1 MLYLLLAIVC
11 GATYSVF
18 FKLFAC
24 RGVDSLQ
31 AIAFN
36 YLTAFAL
43 GTAFACVS
51 GDFVVPTGVASWG
64 TAVLLG
70 STFVGAFVLMA
81 RSTALTGVTL
91 TTVAS
96 RVSLVI
102 PVVCS
107 FLLFPEG
114 DAPRWWAV
122 AVILVAMVMMFV
134 PSGEKRTQ
142 QRLQRASL
150 LLYPLGVWVLFGVN
164 NFGLKWAQSV
174 LIAPQESAAFSA
186 IIFLFAVMFA
196 VVALMVRRD
205 KRGFEWGALVGGV
218 TLGVANFFVTWG
230 LLRGLAEVPASIFF
244 PTYHTTI
251 VALVAVVGTVAFK
264 ERLSK
269 VQWLGVAVA
278 VLGIVMFFV

>member
-1 MLYLLLAIVC
+1 M
-11 GATYSVF
+11 
-18 FKLFAC
+18 
-24 RGVDSLQ
+24 DSLQ

-70 STFVGAFVLMA
+70 ATFVGAFVLMA

-114 DAPRWWAV
+114 DAPRWH
-122 AVILVAMVMMFV
+122 LPMC
-134 PSGEKRTQ
+134 E
-142 QRLQRASL
+142 SL
-150 LLYPLGVWVLFGVN
+150 CSTLLPELIQSDRCYHQLYKLHSVSLTK
-164 NFGLKWAQSV
+164 LKTS
-174 LIAPQESAAFSA
+174 
-186 IIFLFAVMFA
+186 
-196 VVALMVRRD
+196 
-205 KRGFEWGALVGGV
+205 
-218 TLGVANFFVTWG
+218 
-230 LLRGLAEVPASIFF
+230 
-244 PTYHTTI
+244 
-251 VALVAVVGTVAFK
+251 
-264 ERLSK
+264 
-269 VQWLGVAVA
+269 
-278 VLGIVMFFV
+278 

>member
-122 AVILVAMVMMFV
+122 VVILVAMIMMFV
-134 PSGEKRTQ
+134 PSGEKRRQ

-230 LLRGLAEVPASIFF
+230 MLRGLAEVPASIFF

>member
-114 DAPRWWAV
+114 DVPRWWAV
-122 AVILVAMVMMFV
+122 AVILAAMVMMFV
-134 PSGEKRTQ
+134 PSGEKRRQ

-174 LIAPQESAAFSA
+174 LIAPQESAVFSA

-196 VVALMVRRD
+196 VVALMVRRN
-205 KRGFEWGALVGGV
+205 KKGFEWGALVGGV

-230 LLRGLAEVPASIFF
+230 MLRGLAEVPASIFF

>member
-1 MLYLLLAIVC
+1 M
-11 GATYSVF
+11 
-18 FKLFAC
+18 
-24 RGVDSLQ
+24 Q

-114 DAPRWWAV
+114 DVPRWWAV
-122 AVILVAMVMMFV
+122 AVILAAMVMMFV
-134 PSGEKRTQ
+134 PSGEKRRQ

-230 LLRGLAEVPASIFF
+230 MLRGLAEVPASIFF

-264 ERLSK
+264 ERLSN

>member
-1 MLYLLLAIVC
+1 M
-11 GATYSVF
+11 
-18 FKLFAC
+18 
-24 RGVDSLQ
+24 Q

-134 PSGEKRTQ
+134 PSGEKRRQ
-142 QRLQRASL
+142 QRPQRASL

-196 VVALMVRRD
+196 VVALMVRRN
-205 KRGFEWGALVGGV
+205 KKGFEWGALVGGV

-230 LLRGLAEVPASIFF
+230 MLRGLAEVPASIFF

>member
-196 VVALMVRRD
+196 VVALMVRRS
-205 KRGFEWGALVGGV
+205 KKGFEWGALVGGV

-230 LLRGLAEVPASIFF
+230 MLRGLAEVPASIFF

>member
-1 MLYLLLAIVC
+1 M
-11 GATYSVF
+11 
-18 FKLFAC
+18 
-24 RGVDSLQ
+24 Q

-122 AVILVAMVMMFV
+122 VVILVAMIMMFV
-134 PSGEKRTQ
+134 PSGEKRRQ

-196 VVALMVRRD
+196 VVALMVRRS
-205 KRGFEWGALVGGV
+205 KKGFEWGALVGGV

-230 LLRGLAEVPASIFF
+230 MLRGLAEVPASIFF

>member
-114 DAPRWWAV
+114 DAPRWVAV
-122 AVILVAMVMMFV
+122 AVILAAMVMMFV
-134 PSGEKRTQ
+134 PSGKKRTQ

-174 LIAPQESAAFSA
+174 LIAPQESAMFSA
-186 IIFLFAVMFA
+186 IIFLFAVVFA
-196 VVALMVRRD
+196 AVALMVRRN
-205 KRGFEWGALVGGV
+205 KRGFEWSALWGGV
-218 TLGVANFFVTWG
+218 TLGVSNFFVTWG
-230 LLRGLAEVPASIFF
+230 MLRCLAEVPASIFF

>member
-51 GDFVVPTGVASWG
+51 GDFVIPTGVGPWG
-64 TAVLLG
+64 TSVLLG
-70 STFVGAFVLMA
+70 ATFVGAFVLMA
-81 RSTALTGVTL
+81 RSTTLTGVTL

-114 DAPRWWAV
+114 DSPRWWAV
-122 AVILVAMVMMFV
+122 AVILAAMVMMFL
-134 PSGEKRTQ
+134 PSGEKREE
-142 QRLQRASL
+142 RKLNRAVL
-150 LLYPLGVWVLFGVN
+150 LLYPLGVWLLFGVN

-186 IIFLFAVMFA
+186 IIFLFAVMFS
-196 VVALMVRRD
+196 VVALMVRRE
-205 KRGFEWGALVGGV
+205 KRGFEWGSLVGGV

-230 LLRGLAEVPASIFF
+230 MLRGLAEVPASIFF
-244 PTYHTTI
+244 PIYHTSI
-251 VALVAVVGTVAFK
+251 VALVAVVGTMAFK
-264 ERLSK
+264 ERLSV
-269 VQWLGVAVA
+269 VQWTGVAVA

>member
-122 AVILVAMVMMFV
+122 AVILVAMIMMFV
-134 PSGEKRTQ
+134 PSGEKRRQ

-174 LIAPQESAAFSA
+174 LIAPQESAVFSA
-186 IIFLFAVMFA
+186 IIFLFAVIFA

-230 LLRGLAEVPASIFF
+230 MLRGLAEVPASIFF

-264 ERLSK
+264 ERLST
-269 VQWLGVAVA
+269 VQWTGVAVA

>member
-122 AVILVAMVMMFV
+122 AVILVAMIMMFV
-134 PSGEKRTQ
+134 PSGEKRRQ

-230 LLRGLAEVPASIFF
+230 MLRGLAEVPASIFF

>member
-114 DAPRWWAV
+114 DVPRWWAV

-134 PSGEKRTQ
+134 PSGEKRRQ

-230 LLRGLAEVPASIFF
+230 MLRGLAEVPASIFF

>member
-114 DAPRWWAV
+114 DAPRWVAV
-122 AVILVAMVMMFV
+122 AVILAAMVMMFV
-134 PSGEKRTQ
+134 PSGEKRRQ

-205 KRGFEWGALVGGV
+205 KRGFEWSALWGGV

-230 LLRGLAEVPASIFF
+230 MLRGLAEVPASIFF

-278 VLGIVMFFV
+278 VMGIVMFFV

>member
-134 PSGEKRTQ
+134 PSGEKRRQ

-230 LLRGLAEVPASIFF
+230 MLRGLAEVPASIFF

>member
-134 PSGEKRTQ
+134 PSGEKRRQ

-230 LLRGLAEVPASIFF
+230 MLRGLAEVPASIFF

-264 ERLSK
+264 EHLSK

>member
-36 YLTAFAL
+36 YLTAFVL

-70 STFVGAFVLMA
+70 STFGGAFVLMA

-122 AVILVAMVMMFV
+122 AVILVAMIMMFV
-134 PSGEKRTQ
+134 PSGEKRRQ

-230 LLRGLAEVPASIFF
+230 MLRGLAEVPASIFF

>member
-230 LLRGLAEVPASIFF
+230 MLRGLAEVPASIFF

-278 VLGIVMFFV
+278 VMGIVMFFV

>member
-122 AVILVAMVMMFV
+122 AVILAAMVMMFV
-134 PSGEKRTQ
+134 PSGEKRRQ

-196 VVALMVRRD
+196 VVALMVRRS
-205 KRGFEWGALVGGV
+205 KKGFEWGALVGGV

-230 LLRGLAEVPASIFF
+230 MLRGLAEVPASIFF

>member
-134 PSGEKRTQ
+134 PSGEKRRQ

-150 LLYPLGVWVLFGVN
+150 LLYPLGVWILFGVN

-230 LLRGLAEVPASIFF
+230 MLRGLAEVPASIFF

>member
-36 YLTAFAL
+36 YLTAFSL

-114 DAPRWWAV
+114 DVPRWWAV

-134 PSGEKRTQ
+134 PSGEKRRQ

-230 LLRGLAEVPASIFF
+230 MLRGLAEVPASIFF